1 MLVYIFMRTRE
12 DLYAFTPCEDGA
24 NLPNGREH
32 GRWELQGTINLHTGK
47 PTDIGLHTEQVVLD
61 IQRNGYHVTSVAEML
76 QRRSPGDRGDQR
88 T

>member
-47 PTDIGLHTEQVVLD
+47 PTDP
-61 IQRNGYHVTSVAEML
+61 VALSFKEVDHAAL
-76 QRRSPGDRGDQR
+76 
-88 T
+88 